1 MATASEPIRIQTHTG
16 MEPLSSSPAPS
27 FELPA
32 AALLAGLSFPLTS
45 CLSLSLKETFVPSTV
60 PPSAWVT
67 LPGKVT
73 DWEMSAELSSSMLSK
88 FSV

>member
-1 MATASEPIRIQTHTG
+1 M
-16 MEPLSSSPAPS
+16 
-27 FELPA
+27 
-32 AALLAGLSFPLTS
+32 
-45 CLSLSLKETFVPSTV
+45 SLSLKETFVPSTV